1 MATPSGQQTNPGSLN
16 IPFGGNAAQS
26 SGETL
31 LKVLNAGAQGRKY
44 DPAAE
49 VAKPADPAIVQK
61 SGQTA
66 TDAVIQTR
74 NDYVN
79 SGRSKLQ
86 VEQQN
91 YIRTAAGN
99 YLSI

>member
-1 MATPSGQQTNPGSLN
+1 VSVPSGKS
-16 IPFGGNAAQS
+16 QS

-31 LKVLNAGAQGRKY
+31 LKVLNAGAQGRKA
-44 DPAAE
+44 DLSEPVVE

-79 SGRSKLQ
+79 SGRSTLKA
-86 VEQQN
+86 EQQN
-91 YIRTAAGN
+91 YIRTAAGS